1 MSLNFLNSLIFAIRI
16 FEEKLTWRWRI
27 VSREQCTNTATLVP
41 EFLGKFCDANRFFY
55 FFFIG
60 TKRWEPRK
68 ESLWSRPLGS
78 SLSYHQLLTGRR
90 VWLEDIFNCS
100 TSHMIGWIKYLLGC
114 DWSKE
119 NDILDSCQV
128 LSQHESEILHDL
140 DQRLSFSPGSALRSA
155 LHVANFQIK
164 KKH

>member
-1 MSLNFLNSLIFAIRI
+1 MKVKDCVTRTMHEHGYPGPRVSWQILRREPLLLFLFYWHEALRT
-16 FEEKLTWRWRI
+16 EKRKPLVKTVGILT
-27 VSREQCTNTATLVP
+27 
-41 EFLGKFCDANRFFY
+41 
-55 FFFIG
+55 FI
-60 TKRWEPRK
+60 P
-68 ESLWSRPLGS
+68 SAFD
-78 SLSYHQLLTGRR
+78 RR